1 MMAAPES
8 GVTATPQRLADGES
22 LGTPCAE
29 IRAQAVIILARHGMA
44 FRACQQEAQ

>member
-8 GVTATPQRLADGES
+8 GVTATPQRLPDGES
-22 LGTPCAE
+22 LGTPWAE
-29 IRAQAVIILARHGMA
+29 IRAQAVIILAGMA